1 MQNNE
6 REAVQCAKEIRSA
19 MESAAEDVRSNLMQ
33 LAEDQR
39 SCASVLGA
47 IENRFLG
54 IRPQH
59 PQHSGPEAKASINIF
74 M

>member
-1 MQNNE
+1 
-6 REAVQCAKEIRSA
+6 
-19 MESAAEDVRSNLMQ
+19 MESASEDVRSNLMQ
-33 LAEDQR
+33 LAEDKR

-54 IRPQH
+54 TP
-59 PQHSGPEAKASINIF
+59 SYASHAINIF

>member
-33 LAEDQR
+33 LAEDKR

-54 IRPQH
+54 IKNSNQH
-59 PQHSGPEAKASINIF
+59 PQHSGSSINIF